1 MNRTRDRLQ
10 EFRDLSR
17 QYGGRGGW
25 WKFRQR
31 GVSKDEDVFLHQL
44 KSKVNIH
51 LRGFFRHVDASDTYL
66 SRKNCLEKK
75 QVGALER
82 QAESVDPL
90 GMTATIR
97 ILKGDSRD

>member
-1 MNRTRDRLQ
+1 MTDFHTNHKRMNRTRDRLQ

-51 LRGFFRHVDASDTYL
+51 LRVF
-66 SRKNCLEKK
+66 
-75 QVGALER
+75 
-82 QAESVDPL
+82 SVTS
-90 GMTATIR
+90 MQTIR
-97 ILKGDSRD
+97 I